1 MTTTQVVET
10 SVNNSQIQ
18 NFVHTDDHT
27 RPTYD
32 LLHRK
37 RVTAISNIWSAAEE
51 KQILL
56 HRTRKSGFA
65 IFFDKLIIWAPN
77 TNLDRKINLKRKRDT
92 ENTGYFLAKANR
104 FALVARWNHCNYA
117 RQTQLPQ
124 NEAPKQIASSLDR
137 SGRKSSREPFIPAV
151 GVLFK
156 PYSYK

>member
-18 NFVHTDDHT
+18 DYVHTDDHT

-56 HRTRKSGFA
+56 HRTRNSGFA

-92 ENTGYFLAKANR
+92 ENTGFFWTKPIVSPLLLAGT
-104 FALVARWNHCNYA
+104 VAITRGKRNYPK
-117 RQTQLPQ
+117 RGTKTNSVITGPVWPQ
-124 NEAPKQIASSLDR
+124 I
-137 SGRKSSREPFIPAV
+137 
-151 GVLFK
+151 K
-156 PYSYK
+156 P